1 MPDRQP
7 AKRDEQTVMGHYL
20 PEPKPTLWAA
30 FWALVWIGLPALGIG
45 LLLDFLVQWITGRC
59 FGLWCY
65 F

>member
-7 AKRDEQTVMGHYL
+7 DQRSEQTVMGHHL
-20 PEPKPTLWAA
+20 PEPRPTLWAA

-45 LLLDFLVQWITGRC
+45 LLLDFLVQWFTGRC
-59 FGLWCY
+59 LGLWCY